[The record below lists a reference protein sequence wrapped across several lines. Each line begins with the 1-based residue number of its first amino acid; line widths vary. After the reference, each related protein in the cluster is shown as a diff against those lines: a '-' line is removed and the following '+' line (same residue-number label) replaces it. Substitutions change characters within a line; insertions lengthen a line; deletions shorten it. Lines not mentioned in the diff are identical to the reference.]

1 MSAVTYSRRTV
12 IAAAAAAP
20 LLISGCAGLVMPD
33 SRVYSGRFSL
43 KLTTQKKTET
53 AAGKYRLVKS
63 GDAYE
68 LDLMTPLSGVLG
80 RVYVTPTSA
89 LVERN
94 GQEDLTAPNEE
105 ILMREAFGFSL
116 PVAVLAD
123 WLEGKASPR
132 MPHGKETLGRFTQA
146 GWTLQYVAAGESS
159 AVSVLRMRRSD
170 PGRAIL
176 IALTVEKEN

>member
-89 LVERN
+89 RVERN

-105 ILMREAFGFSL
+105 ILMREAFGFSF

-123 WLEGKASPR
+123 WLEGKAPVFPTKKKRSGALR
-132 MPHGKETLGRFTQA
+132 RQA
-146 GWTLQYVAAGESS
+146 GPCSTLRRAK
-159 AVSVLRMRRSD
+159 AVRS
-170 PGRAIL
+170 L
-176 IALTVEKEN
+176 F

>member
-68 LDLMTPLSGVLG
+68 LD
-80 RVYVTPTSA
+80 A
-89 LVERN
+89 H
-94 GQEDLTAPNEE
+94 
-105 ILMREAFGFSL
+105 FC
-116 PVAVLAD
+116 
-123 WLEGKASPR
+123 PR
-132 MPHGKETLGRFTQA
+132 GT
-146 GWTLQYVAAGESS
+146 
-159 AVSVLRMRRSD
+159 
-170 PGRAIL
+170 
-176 IALTVEKEN
+176 

>member
-1 MSAVTYSRRTV
+1 
-12 IAAAAAAP
+12 
-20 LLISGCAGLVMPD
+20 
-33 SRVYSGRFSL
+33 
-43 KLTTQKKTET
+43 
-53 AAGKYRLVKS
+53 
-63 GDAYE
+63 
-68 LDLMTPLSGVLG
+68 MTPLSGVLG
-80 RVYVTPTSA
+80 RVYVTPSSA
-89 LVERN
+89 RVERN